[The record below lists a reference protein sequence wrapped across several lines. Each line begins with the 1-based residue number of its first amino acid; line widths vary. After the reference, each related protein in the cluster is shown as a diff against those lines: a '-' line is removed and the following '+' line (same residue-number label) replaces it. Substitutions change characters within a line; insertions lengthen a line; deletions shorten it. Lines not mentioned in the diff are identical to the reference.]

1 MEGEER
7 LVVDEDGECWLVS
20 RLFIFWIRS
29 SSLVAMKVWV
39 AVRLSWVEVSLAMA
53 SSMWS
58 KLDLECVESAM
69 ELNKSTKMLGFVK

>member
-1 MEGEER
+1 M
-7 LVVDEDGECWLVS
+7 VS

-39 AVRLSWVEVSLAMA
+39 AVRLSWVEVSLAMT